1 MFQLL
6 LGIVILF
13 HLVSTSTSDLDPCV
27 SYKELRD
34 SNRSQFHSISGLD
47 LVQCDKKL
55 VLDWYRF
62 KGGAGLKM
70 PDSCVKSGHCGTHSP
85 GWFQG
90 SHPTKVGDISI
101 GRICFNFMGSC
112 CQWYTATK
120 VKKCSGF
127 YVYQLPSTPY
137 CDLQYCGDGATD
149 LDCAADNN
157 NVTING
163 SNPGSLSSPDFPRQ
177 YPNNLQCTWR
187 IMAPAG
193 MKVKLVLKN
202 MTLGP
207 NDYVMFRD
215 GVRDDSPLIAK
226 YAYCA
231 SGEIRLYST
240 DQYLLVNFVS
250 DSSKPGNGFQ
260 LDYETV
266 DSSKVRCSQ
275 DKDICS
281 LSSDIKSLPGNI
293 RSPGLPKSPSGN
305 SGCRWNL
312 DFPVGYKTLVEFS
325 WFGMAGKGSQSHCV
339 NDYVTLGMDGEEQSN
354 TYCGCKLPSK
364 RLYDREKVFVTF
376 NNSQAANQ
384 AGFLLHYRAVAA
396 DECTDGVDSC
406 EIKMNPVGMNKDGD
420 VCYDDFDVDVK
431 CDTNKINV
439 VLHIKSP
446 LHHDPESVHLNDV
459 SCKPYFQNDSHI
471 FIKSTLDA
479 CGMTWNLSADG
490 EMIVYSNAIT
500 ALVRTQKTLGL
511 HATRDHQ
518 AVFEFQCRYKR
529 KAVLSVVS
537 FDPSKIFVVTD
548 IEAFGNFTFEMN
560 MFKSENF
567 NEYYTEYPVGPI
579 DIGTDIFLQ
588 VSVTSRD
595 AGLVVFV
602 DECKA
607 TPTSEYHDQ
616 MQFIFLEDGCA
627 KDNALRF
634 NYTLSPVQRLILSAF
649 RFNAVKSKE
658 IFLHCL
664 VKACLRSDQSS
675 PCAEGC
681 PFSKRKKRE
690 SENEIERFLALGP
703 IIVSSNQPSE
713 ITESLTPK
721 ESTAVIG
728 VVAGLLGFVA
738 LLLLAAL
745 VAVIYKRRKKPDVTG
760 AVTLPLVRDNV
771 PGPD

>member
-1 MFQLL
+1 
-6 LGIVILF
+6 
-13 HLVSTSTSDLDPCV
+13 
-27 SYKELRD
+27 
-34 SNRSQFHSISGLD
+34 
-47 LVQCDKKL
+47 
-55 VLDWYRF
+55 
-62 KGGAGLKM
+62 M
-70 PDSCVKSGHCGTHSP
+70 PDSCVKSGYCGTHSP

-90 SHPTKVGDISI
+90 SHPKVVGDIST

-112 CQWYTATK
+112 CEWYKTAK

-127 YVYQLPSTPY
+127 YVYKLPPTSY

-163 SNPGSLSSPDFPRQ
+163 STPGSLTSPNFPRQ
-177 YPNNLQCTWR
+177 YPNDLQCTWR

-193 MKVKLVLKN
+193 TKVKLVLKN

-207 NDYVMFRD
+207 NDYIMFRD

-226 YAYCA
+226 YADCA

-240 DQYLLVNFVS
+240 DRYLLVNFVS
-250 DSSKPGNGFQ
+250 DTSEPGSGFK

-266 DSSKVRCSQ
+266 ESSKVRCSP
-275 DKDICS
+275 DKNICS
-281 LSSDIKSLPGNI
+281 PSSDSKSSSGSI
-293 RSPGLPKSPSGN
+293 RSPGLPKSLSGN
-305 SGCRWNL
+305 LECRWNL
-312 DFPVGYKTLVEFS
+312 NSPVGYNTLVEFS
-325 WFGMAGKGSQSHCV
+325 WFGMAGKGSQSHCA
-339 NDYVTLGMDGEEQSN
+339 NDYVTLRMDGEEQSN
-354 TYCGCKLPSK
+354 KYCGCKLPPK
-364 RLYDREKVFVTF
+364 QLYNSGKVYITF
-376 NNSQAANQ
+376 NNSQAASQ

-406 EIKMNPVGMNKDGD
+406 ELTMDPVGMNKDGHL
-420 VCYDDFDVDVK
+420 CYESAEPTTVSPPRITDAATKTKQAGNFDLDVK
-431 CDTNKINV
+431 CDKNEINV

-446 LHHDPESVHLNDV
+446 LHYDPESVHLNDP

-471 FIKSTLDA
+471 FITSTLDS
-479 CGMTWNLSADG
+479 CGTTWNLSADDM
-490 EMIVYSNAIT
+490 MIVYSNAIT

-511 HATRDHQ
+511 FASRDHQ

-529 KAVLSVVS
+529 RAVLSVVS

-548 IEAFGNFTFEMN
+548 VEAFGNFTFEMN
-560 MFKSENF
+560 MFKSEDF
-567 NEYYTEYPVGPI
+567 DEYYTEYPVGPI

-607 TPTSEYHDQ
+607 TPTPEYHDQ

-627 KDNALRF
+627 KDNDLRY

-649 RFNAVKSKE
+649 RFNAIKSKE

-675 PCAEGC
+675 RCAKGC

-690 SENEIERFLALGP
+690 SEKEIERFLALGP

-713 ITESLTPK
+713 STESLTRK
-721 ESTAVIG
+721 EATTVIG

-738 LLLLAAL
+738 VLLVAAV
-745 VAVIYKRRKKPDVTG
+745 VAVIYKRRNKPDVTG
-760 AVTLPLVRDNV
+760 AVILPLVRDNV
-771 PGPD
+771 PGPG